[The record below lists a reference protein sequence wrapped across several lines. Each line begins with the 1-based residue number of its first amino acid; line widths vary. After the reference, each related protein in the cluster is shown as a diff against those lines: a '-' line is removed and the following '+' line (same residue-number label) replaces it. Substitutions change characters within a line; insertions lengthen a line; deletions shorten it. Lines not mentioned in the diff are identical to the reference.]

1 MLKEVVSGCG
11 YGHAGRFL
19 QRKYSERSIGL
30 RELGRMQSGFAR
42 FRKFSYAV
50 ALLFC
55 GAGVASAQQ
64 LPVQT
69 LGGTQQQSSCDPS
82 DPNCG
87 GNTNDQT
94 LFQNGVTPGTNNL
107 PGGPNLTSP
116 LQNNNNTST
125 TNQNQQQLIN
135 PFSRLPLDPPSEFQ
149 QLVANSTGK
158 MLPIYGSSLF
168 RNPPSTF
175 APAAIVPITP
185 DYVVGPGDELLIQSW
200 GQVTANG
207 RFPVDQ
213 SGDVFVPQ
221 VGTIHVSGLRFDQV
235 QPAIKAQIGKSFR
248 NFQLNVTMGQL
259 RSIQVFIVGQA
270 RRPGT
275 YTISSLSTL
284 VNAIFATGGPSP
296 QGSLR
301 HVQLKRNG
309 KLVVDLDLYDLLI
322 GGDKSNDVPLL
333 PGDVI
338 YIPPVGSQVAVAGN
352 VKVPA
357 IYELRSPDSTT
368 VGNVLDLAAGLT
380 NVAARDKIRVDRI
393 DQGHLRT
400 TMEVS
405 LDTRGKATL
414 VQDGDLLELVAVTGE
429 FKNSITLRGNVANPG
444 RYAWRP
450 GMRVKDLIPD
460 KDALITRDYWLKR
473 SQLGQAMMT
482 YVPTCLPITPYGVPS
497 LRYGISAGDE
507 GENPFWRYSTSQ
519 EYKALKGYPVINNS
533 NGLVYDNNSVPLGM
547 PGIPNQSQN
556 QMDGEDTDGGL
567 NCSQN
572 SDVPLYVNNL
582 NLPYNLQY
590 GSQLP
595 NNPNGTPNSSLQFG
609 NNAANFSQ
617 ASSASASLGANYRN
631 TKSGQFQPKNDV
643 QLSEPDIDWSYAV
656 VERQS
661 REDLTTSLLPFNL
674 GKVVL
679 QDDPSQNVELVPG
692 DIVTIFSKADIR
704 VPQAQQ
710 TRFVRLEGEFVSSGV
725 YSVHPGETLRQL
737 LQRAGGLSP
746 DAYLYGSEF
755 TREST
760 RRVQQQRLNEYVDQ
774 IALQANTVAS
784 ANASRSIN
792 PQDTAAAAA
801 SQVQNQ
807 NIVASLRQM
816 RATGRIVLG
825 LSPDN
830 RTVDQL
836 PDIPLENGD
845 KFIVPRVP
853 STVSVDGAVYNQ
865 NSFMY
870 DPHLRVGDYIRLAGG
885 ANRDADTKRAY
896 VIRAGGDVLSKQYS
910 SSLRGTGFNS
920 LHVFPGDT
928 VVIPLNLDKGKTMR
942 LVVDIAQIVGQFG
955 IAIAAANTVLGQ

>member
-1 MLKEVVSGCG
+1 MRYIAAFFLL
-11 YGHAGRFL
+11 YGTGTVTA
-19 QRKYSERSIGL
+19 
-30 RELGRMQSGFAR
+30 
-42 FRKFSYAV
+42 
-50 ALLFC
+50 
-55 GAGVASAQQ
+55 Q

-69 LGGTQQQSSCDPS
+69 LGQGAGQSSCSPTDPS
-82 DPNCG
+82 CNG
-87 GNTNDQT
+87 GNLGGSIAPSGFPQAPS
-94 LFQNGVTPGTNNL
+94 VTS
-107 PGGPNLTSP
+107 GPVLSSP
-116 LQNNNNTST
+116 QQQNNP
-125 TNQNQQQLIN
+125 TNQDQIEQQQQQLVLDQL
-135 PFSRLPLDPPSEFQ
+135 SRLPLDSPTEFQ

-158 MLPIYGSSLF
+158 MLPIFGANLF

-175 APAAIVPITP
+175 APANMVPVTP

-200 GQVTANG
+200 GQVTTNG
-207 RFPVDQ
+207 RFLVDR

-221 VGTIHVSGLRFDQV
+221 VGTVHVAGLRFDQV
-235 QPAIKAQIGKSFR
+235 QPALRNQMSRLFR
-248 NFQLNVTMGQL
+248 NFSLNVSMGQL
-259 RSIQVFIVGQA
+259 RSIQVLLVGQA

-284 VNAIFATGGPSP
+284 VNAIFVTGGPSP

-309 KLVVDLDLYDLLI
+309 QLIVDLDLYDLLVR
-322 GGDKSNDVPLL
+322 GDKSKDVQVLS
-333 PGDVI
+333 GDVI
-338 YIPPVGSQVAVAGN
+338 YIPPVGPQVAVAGN
-352 VKVPA
+352 VKAPA

-368 VGNVLDLAAGLT
+368 VGDVLDLAAGLT
-380 NVAARDKIRVDRI
+380 NVAARDKIRLERI

-405 LDTRGKATL
+405 FDTRGKATL
-414 VQDGDLLELVAVTGE
+414 VQDGDLLELVAVAGE
-429 FKNSITLRGNVANPG
+429 FKNSVTLRGNVANPG

-473 SQLGQAMMT
+473 SQLGQPMMT
-482 YVPTCLPITPYGVPS
+482 YVPTCLPVTPYGVPS
-497 LRYGISAGDE
+497 LRYGISAGEE
-507 GENPFWRYSTSQ
+507 GENPFWRYSASR
-519 EYKALKGYPVINNS
+519 EYRVLKGYPVINNS
-533 NGLVYDNNSVPLGM
+533 NGPVYDNDSVPLGM
-547 PGIPNQSQN
+547 PGIPNQNQN

-567 NCSQN
+567 DCSQY

-590 GSQLP
+590 SSQAP
-595 NNPNGTPNSSLQFG
+595 NGPNGTSNPNGQLGNST
-609 NNAANFSQ
+609 NFNQ
-617 ASSASASLGANYRN
+617 TSSASASLGANYRT

-656 VERQS
+656 IERQS
-661 REDLTTSLLPFNL
+661 RENLTTSLFPFNL
-674 GKVVL
+674 GKVVM
-679 QDDPSQNVELVPG
+679 QDDASQNLELMPG

-704 VPQAQQ
+704 VPQSQQ
-710 TRFVRLEGEFVSSGV
+710 TRFVRLEGEFISSGV

-737 LQRAGGLSP
+737 VQRAGGLSP

-825 LSPDN
+825 LSPDS
-830 RTVDQL
+830 RTIDQL
-836 PDIPLENGD
+836 PDVPLENGD

-853 STVSVDGAVYNQ
+853 SIVSVDGAVYNQ

-870 DPHLRVGDYIRLAGG
+870 NPHLRVGDYIRLAGG
-885 ANRDADTKRAY
+885 SNRDADSKRAY
-896 VIRAGGDVLSKQYS
+896 VIRAGGDVISKQYS
-910 SSLRGTGFNS
+910 SSLRGNGFNS
-920 LHVFPGDT
+920 LHVYPGDT